1 MPAVSGRSNVVG
13 SVTILFALLL
23 AGSCREQ
30 VATAKPAPAPAKSA
44 YPCGDDL
51 KSLSQLGMNECAALR
66 ANEAEAEMAET
77 LRQIRLR
84 YAKDARFLEALERAQ
99 TEWLR
104 FRTAEMEALFPEPE
118 KHVAYGSM
126 YNMCAASQRQR
137 LIRLRTAELRLW
149 LDGDPETQGCS
160 GTLP

>member
-1 MPAVSGRSNVVG
+1 MVAVSRRSKVIG
-13 SVTILFALLL
+13 SVTLFLALLL
-23 AGSCREQ
+23 AGSCRER
-30 VATAKPAPAPAKSA
+30 VATAKPGPAPARSA

-66 ANEAEAEMAET
+66 AKEAEAEMVET
-77 LRQIRLR
+77 LRQVRLR
-84 YAKDARFLEALERAQ
+84 YANDARLLEALERAQ
-99 TEWLR
+99 GEWLR
-104 FRTAEMEALFPEPE
+104 FRTAELEALFPEPE
-118 KHVAYGSM
+118 KQVAYGSM

-160 GTLP
+160 STLP

>member
-1 MPAVSGRSNVVG
+1 MLAVSGRSKVVG
-13 SVTILFALLL
+13 SVTLFLALLL

-30 VATAKPAPAPAKSA
+30 VAAAKPARAKSA

-66 ANEAEAEMAET
+66 AKEAEAEMADT
-77 LRQIRLR
+77 LRQVRHR
-84 YAKDARFLEALERAQ
+84 YANDARFLAALERAQ
-99 TEWLR
+99 SEWLR

-118 KHVAYGSM
+118 KQIAYGSL

-149 LDGDPETQGCS
+149 LDGEPETQGCS